1 MRLMMSP
8 GGCGENNMETVKSVI
23 VLLKSLIEAEKTA
36 SNQTEIVTYLIS
48 DETKS
53 PEKREIDMAAA
64 ECFCTE
70 QYCYNFYLKTVM
82 PLHLITFF
90 TWYQK
95 LYQMVSS
102 IFLSSSI
109 VTNPDVSKGGATGG
123 GQAACLRN
131 PIIPYRTKTELLK
144 IPFAS

>member
-1 MRLMMSP
+1 
-8 GGCGENNMETVKSVI
+8 METVKSVT

-36 SNQTEIVTYLIS
+36 SNQTEIVTVYLKYLIS

-53 PEKREIDMAAA
+53 PEKQEIDMAAA

-70 QYCYNFYLKTVM
+70 QYCYNFYLKTIM

-95 LYQMVSS
+95 
-102 IFLSSSI
+102 
-109 VTNPDVSKGGATGG
+109 
-123 GQAACLRN
+123 
-131 PIIPYRTKTELLK
+131 
-144 IPFAS
+144 

>member
-23 VLLKSLIEAEKTA
+23 VRLKSLTEAEKTA
-36 SNQTEIVTYLIS
+36 SNQTEIVTVYLKYLIS
-48 DETKS
+48 DENMYGTKS
-53 PEKREIDMAAA
+53 PEKQEIDMAAA

-70 QYCYNFYLKTVM
+70 QYCYNFYLKTIM

-95 LYQMVSS
+95 
-102 IFLSSSI
+102 
-109 VTNPDVSKGGATGG
+109 
-123 GQAACLRN
+123 
-131 PIIPYRTKTELLK
+131 
-144 IPFAS
+144 

>member
-1 MRLMMSP
+1 
-8 GGCGENNMETVKSVI
+8 METVKSVI

-53 PEKREIDMAAA
+53 PEKQEIDMAAA

-70 QYCYNFYLKTVM
+70 QYCYNFYLKTIM

-109 VTNPDVSKGGATGG
+109 VTNPDGATGG

-144 IPFAS
+144 IPFASSSSAAGQRISTI